1 MIYLKIFVCI
11 PIIFM
16 ICRRLFAFALLLT
29 RNWARNNLYFIA
41 ISTFLSTFLS
51 IFLSV
56 KVFNLIFKNITMNLV
71 SLGFISIFLL
81 FFFRLFLLIITKIDP
96 DASDSNWVIDD
107 KKSDQWNRDQ
117 RYKITNTIKTSSLIG
132 VIIGLLITFNFWG
145 LFSINSIF
153 LMILVL
159 YLLIGFIMTIIHLG
173 LGFIGGYGIIFTIL
187 IGVLFWPILIGYY
200 IWRSDFFLFHILR

>member
-1 MIYLKIFVCI
+1 MTYLKIFVCI

-29 RNWARNNLYFIA
+29 RNWTRNNLYFIA
-41 ISTFLSTFLS
+41 ISTFLSTFVS

-81 FFFRLFLLIITKIDP
+81 FFFRLFHLIITKFDP
-96 DASDSNWVIDD
+96 DTSNSNWVIDD

-117 RYKITNTIKTSSLIG
+117 RYKITNIIKTSSLVG

-145 LFSINSIF
+145 LFSIHSIF
-153 LMILVL
+153 LMIFVL
-159 YLLIGFIMTIIHLG
+159 YLLIGFLMTIIHLG
-173 LGFIGGYGIIFTIL
+173 LGFIGGYGIIITIL
-187 IGVLFWPILIGYY
+187 IGVLFWPLLIGYY
-200 IWRSDFFLFHILR
+200 IWKSDFFLFHFHK